1 MEKRESSCPR
11 ALGGSTTNPAPK
23 LGNAVGVRV
32 GVDVVGSPVG
42 ANEGLAVVGLTVGAD
57 VGRNVGAWVG
67 LRVVGVA
74 VGTGVTGA
82 REGRGV
88 GASVGTRVGRNDG
101 AFVGNLV
108 GRNVGAWVGL
118 YVTGSRVGLAVCPST
133 VSKPTN
139 NVNLRSRHIKLSAS
153 TFQVRCSPMRLVFPN
168 GTGSSS
174 TWQGSTALGRTGL
187 FFCVIQQFLATEG
200 RSRRP
205 LVASIAHAA
214 RARCYTVTC
223 PLQRTLPATRLN
235 GFMAY

>member
-11 ALGGSTTNPAPK
+11 ALGGSTTNPAAK

-74 VGTGVTGA
+74 VGARVAGAMGARDGTGVTGA

-168 GTGSSS
+168 ENGVKLEIE

-187 FFCVIQQFLATEG
+187 FFV
-200 RSRRP
+200 
-205 LVASIAHAA
+205 
-214 RARCYTVTC
+214 
-223 PLQRTLPATRLN
+223 
-235 GFMAY
+235 